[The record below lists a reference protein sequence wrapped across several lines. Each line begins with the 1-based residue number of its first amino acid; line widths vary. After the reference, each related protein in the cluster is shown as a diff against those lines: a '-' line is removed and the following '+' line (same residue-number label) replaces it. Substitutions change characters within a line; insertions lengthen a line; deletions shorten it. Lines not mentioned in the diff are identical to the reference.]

1 MKRWHAFWLIAGL
14 ALSLVLAVGC
24 GKQEK
29 YQAGETGGTL
39 TIGLLASNEPASLNP
54 LLLSYTA
61 STDIQEKL
69 FLRLHRFDRGMNIVP
84 ELARSW
90 KFSEDFSELTYFLR
104 KDVKWSD
111 GQPVTAE
118 DVVYTFKLMKDPK
131 VRYARAG
138 QLQFVESAEVLD
150 PYSVRFKFNR
160 VYSDELFDTGIFVL
174 PKHSLEKLTDLRSGE
189 FDASPVTD
197 GPFLLEQWIRGQV
210 LSLVPNKSF
219 YKGRP
224 ALDKIEFRF
233 FPDGQ
238 TLLAAVQKGE
248 VDVTSD
254 LSPADLAN
262 LPREANLKVIE
273 YPGWSYTYISWNLK
287 HPLFARPEMRKAF
300 ATAINTGEIIQQVLQ
315 GKGQQVAG
323 PLLPTSWAY
332 DDQQKPL
339 PYDPSKLKEMLAK
352 EGYREKNRDGYLYL
366 RNQRQPLEITLLIA
380 QGQPMQEAAAAIIQK
395 QLKEVGIKVN
405 LSVVDVLTFI
415 QRAKEGRY
423 DAMIFSWKNDYKV
436 DPTAVWH
443 SKPEKGRFNLQGYS
457 NTEVDN
463 LIDQGLAT
471 LSRRKA
477 KELWIK
483 FQRIISEE
491 QPTTY
496 LFVPNVVT
504 VAYKGLRGPERDERG
519 PLASLDEWWIPAKER
534 RVTAV
539 AAATTTTP
547 TTTTAPTPATPTT
560 APTPTSATPTAPV
573 TPTTVAATAP
583 ASPSAAPTRT
593 PVAPAPAPVNP
604 QDLLAATTTPATPPA
619 ATTTPA
625 PEPTP
630 EPASAESGIP
640 PTEPEVIKVVTPAYP
655 EVARKAK
662 ITGRVFVKVIV
673 AADGSIKSAEVV
685 RGIGG
690 GCDEAALEAARKMTF
705 RPGTENGKPVD
716 KPITIPFTF
725 R

>member
-1 MKRWHAFWLIAGL
+1 LAIGL
-14 ALSLVLAVGC
+14 AAVIMVVVGC
-24 GKQEK
+24 SKQER
-29 YQAGETGGTL
+29 YQAGEMGGTL
-39 TIGLLASNEPASLNP
+39 TVGLLALNEPASLNP

-61 STDIQEKL
+61 STDIHEKL
-69 FLRLHRFDRGMNIVP
+69 FLRLHRFDKGMNIVP

-104 KDVKWSD
+104 KDVQWSD
-111 GQPVTAE
+111 GQPVTAA
-118 DVVYTFKLMKDPK
+118 DVVYTFDLMKNPK

-138 QLQFVESAEVLD
+138 QLQFVESAEALD
-150 PYSVRFKFNR
+150 PYTVRFKFR
-160 VYSDELFDTGIFVL
+160 QVYSDELFDTGIFVL
-174 PKHSLEKLTDLRSGE
+174 PKHVLEKMSDVRSGE
-189 FDASPVTD
+189 FEAAPVTD
-197 GPFLLEQWIRGQV
+197 GPFLLEQWIRGQA
-210 LSLVPNKSF
+210 LMLVPNKSF

-224 ALDKIEFRF
+224 ALDRIEFKF

-254 LSPADLAN
+254 LSAADLAS
-262 LPREANLKVIE
+262 LPPEANLKVIE
-273 YPGWSYTYISWNLK
+273 YPGWSYTYINWNLK
-287 HPLFARPEMRKAF
+287 HHLFSRPEMRKAF
-300 ATAINTGEIIQQVLQ
+300 AQAINTQKIIQQLLQ

-332 DDQQKPL
+332 DEQQKPL
-339 PYDPSKLKEMLAK
+339 PYDPAGLKELLAQQ
-352 EGYREKNRDGYLYL
+352 GYREKNRDGYLYM
-366 RNQRQPLEITLLIA
+366 RSQRPPLEITLLLA
-380 QGQPMQEAAAAIIQK
+380 QGQPLQEAAAALIQN
-395 QLKEVGIKVN
+395 QLKEVGIKVD
-405 LSVVDVLTFI
+405 LAVVDAVTFI

-457 NTEVDN
+457 NTEVDS

-477 KELWIK
+477 KELWVR

-519 PLASLDEWWIPAKER
+519 PLASLDEWWIPASER

-539 AAATTTTP
+539 AAAP
-547 TTTTAPTPATPTT
+547 ATPATA
-560 APTPTSATPTAPV
+560 APTPT
-573 TPTTVAATAP
+573 
-583 ASPSAAPTRT
+583 PSAAPSAATTAGPKPAATSAPTTLAAATPAPATAAPART
-593 PVAPAPAPVNP
+593 PAAPASAPVNP
-604 QDLLAATTTPATPPA
+604 QDLLAATATPVAPAPSPA
-619 ATTTPA
+619 APA
-625 PEPTP
+625 PAATP
-630 EPASAESGIP
+630 EPAAEPAAEAGIP

-662 ITGRVFVKVIV
+662 ITGRVFVKVVV

-690 GCDEAALEAARKMTF
+690 GCDEAALEAAKKMAF